1 MVRPIAVAPRHG
13 VFSHQTFGNSRKGSR
28 LPQIGS
34 DRRANT
40 KSAKKATRVIARRTE
55 VSKSRRTLMRTH
67 LRLVEEALAAGDAKK
82 AAEALTAAEPK
93 IMRAAQK
100 GVIHRN
106 TASRKVARLA
116 KRVRKLA
123 G

>member
-1 MVRPIAVAPRHG
+1 M
-13 VFSHQTFGNSRKGSR
+13 
-28 LPQIGS
+28 
-34 DRRANT
+34 ANT
-40 KSAKKATRVIARRTE
+40 KSAKKATRVIARRAE
-55 VSKSRRTLMRTH
+55 SNKSRRTNMRTYV
-67 LRLVEEALAAGDAKK
+67 REVELALTAGDAKK
-82 AAEALTAAEPK
+82 AADALTAAEPK

-116 KRVRKLA
+116 KRVRALA

>member
-1 MVRPIAVAPRHG
+1 M
-13 VFSHQTFGNSRKGSR
+13 
-28 LPQIGS
+28 
-34 DRRANT
+34 ANT

-55 VSKSRRTLMRTH
+55 VNKSRRTHMRSY
-67 LRLVEEALAAGDAKK
+67 LREVEEAITTGDAKK
-82 AAEALTAAEPK
+82 AADALTAAEPK
-93 IMRAAQK
+93 IMRAAQN

>member
-1 MVRPIAVAPRHG
+1 M
-13 VFSHQTFGNSRKGSR
+13 
-28 LPQIGS
+28 
-34 DRRANT
+34 ANT
-40 KSAKKATRVIARRTE
+40 KSAKKATRVIARRSE
-55 VSKSRRTLMRTH
+55 VNKSRRTNMRTYV
-67 LRLVEEALAAGDAKK
+67 REVELALSAGDAKK
-82 AAEALTAAEPK
+82 AADALTAAEPK

>member
-1 MVRPIAVAPRHG
+1 MP
-13 VFSHQTFGNSRKGSR
+13 
-28 LPQIGS
+28 
-34 DRRANT
+34 NT
-40 KSAKKATRVIARRTE
+40 SSAKKATRKLARRTE
-55 VSKSRRTLMRTH
+55 VNKARRTHMRSY
-67 LRLVEEALAAGDAKK
+67 LRLVEEAIAAGDAKK
-82 AAEALTAAEPK
+82 ANEALAAAEPK
-93 IMRAAQK
+93 LIRAAQK

>member
-1 MVRPIAVAPRHG
+1 M
-13 VFSHQTFGNSRKGSR
+13 
-28 LPQIGS
+28 
-34 DRRANT
+34 ANT
-40 KSAKKATRVIARRTE
+40 SSAKKATRVIARRAE
-55 VSKSRRTLMRTH
+55 SNKSRRTNMRTYVREVE
-67 LRLVEEALAAGDAKK
+67 LALVAGDAKK
-82 AAEALTAAEPK
+82 AADALTAAEPK

-116 KRVRKLA
+116 KRVRALA

>member
-1 MVRPIAVAPRHG
+1 M
-13 VFSHQTFGNSRKGSR
+13 
-28 LPQIGS
+28 
-34 DRRANT
+34 ANT

-55 VSKSRRTLMRTH
+55 SNKSRRTNMRTF
-67 LRLVEEALAAGDAKK
+67 LRQVEEALEAGDAKK
-82 AAEALTAAEPK
+82 AADALTAAEPK

-123 G
+123 S

>member
-1 MVRPIAVAPRHG
+1 M
-13 VFSHQTFGNSRKGSR
+13 
-28 LPQIGS
+28 
-34 DRRANT
+34 ANT

-55 VSKSRRTLMRTH
+55 VNKSRRTNMRTY
-67 LRLVEEALAAGDAKK
+67 LRHVEEALAAGDAKK
-82 AAEALTAAEPK
+82 AADALTAAEPK
-93 IMRAAQK
+93 IMRAAQQ
-100 GVIHRN
+100 GVLHRN

>member
-1 MVRPIAVAPRHG
+1 M
-13 VFSHQTFGNSRKGSR
+13 
-28 LPQIGS
+28 
-34 DRRANT
+34 ANT

-55 VSKSRRTLMRTH
+55 VNKSRRSNMRTY
-67 LRLVEEALAAGDAKK
+67 LREVELAIASGDARK
-82 AAEALTAAEPK
+82 AQDALKAAEPK

-106 TASRKVARLA
+106 TASRRVARLTA
-116 KRVRKLA
+116 QVRKLA

>member
-13 VFSHQTFGNSRKGSR
+13 VFSHQTFGSSRNRSR
-28 LPQIGS
+28 LPRIGS
-34 DRRANT
+34 NSMANT

-55 VSKSRRTLMRTH
+55 VNKTRRTNMRTYI
-67 LRLVEEALAAGDAKK
+67 RAVEEALAAGDAKK
-82 AAEALTAAEPK
+82 AADALTAAEPK
-93 IMRAAQK
+93 IMSAAQQ
-100 GVIHRN
+100 GVLHRN

-123 G
+123 S

>member
-1 MVRPIAVAPRHG
+1 MR
-13 VFSHQTFGNSRKGSR
+13 SY
-28 LPQIGS
+28 L
-34 DRRANT
+34 
-40 KSAKKATRVIARRTE
+40 RV
-55 VSKSRRTLMRTH
+55 
-67 LRLVEEALAAGDAKK
+67 VEEAIASGDAKK
-82 AAEALTAAEPK
+82 ADAALKAAEPK

-106 TASRKVARLA
+106 TASRKIARLS

>member
-1 MVRPIAVAPRHG
+1 M
-13 VFSHQTFGNSRKGSR
+13 
-28 LPQIGS
+28 
-34 DRRANT
+34 ANT

-55 VSKSRRTLMRTH
+55 ANKSRRTNMRTY
-67 LRLVEEALAAGDAKK
+67 LREVELALAAGDAKK
-82 AAEALTAAEPK
+82 AQDALKLAEPK

-106 TASRKVARLA
+106 TASRKVARLTA
-116 KRVRKLA
+116 RVRKLA

>member
-1 MVRPIAVAPRHG
+1 M
-13 VFSHQTFGNSRKGSR
+13 
-28 LPQIGS
+28 
-34 DRRANT
+34 ANT
-40 KSAKKATRVIARRTE
+40 KSAKKAMRVIASRTE
-55 VSKSRRTLMRTH
+55 VRKSRRTHMRTQ
-67 LRLVEEALAAGDAKK
+67 LREVEEAIAVGDAKK
-82 AAEALTAAEPK
+82 AGEALAAAEPK